1 MKWLFTIIS
10 LSLSFTTISA
20 QQITSSATVILSS
33 SAGTMSAVFG
43 QVTYMSYSG
52 SASMSMGVLQV
63 YTKKP
68 VLYKP
73 ATIKTATI
81 TAWPNPVK
89 ESLFI
94 KILGDANLKPSYQ
107 VYTLYGQLIANVKI
121 YTNSFS
127 IPMQNYK
134 SGIYIVNINT
144 GYQNNSSFKI
154 IKL

>member
-1 MKWLFTIIS
+1 MKWLFPILFFFLSIATIC
-10 LSLSFTTISA
+10 A
-20 QQITSSATVILSS
+20 QQISSSAAVILSS
-33 SAGTMSAVFG
+33 SAGSMSAVFG
-43 QVTYMSYSG
+43 QVTYTSYTKNESI
-52 SASMSMGVLQV
+52 SMGVLQV
-63 YTKKP
+63 YTKNP

-89 ESLFI
+89 DYLFI
-94 KILGDANLKPSYQ
+94 KILGDANLKKSYQ
-107 VYTLYGQLIANVKI
+107 VYTLNGQLIANVKI

-144 GYQNNSSFKI
+144 GHQYNSSFKI

>member
-20 QQITSSATVILSS
+20 QQISSSAAVILSS

-43 QVTYMSYSG
+43 QVTYMSYG
-52 SASMSMGVLQV
+52 NSASISMGVLQV
-63 YTKKP
+63 YQKNP

-89 ESLFI
+89 DYLFI

-107 VYTLYGQLIANVKI
+107 VYTIYGQLIANVKI

>member
-10 LSLSFTTISA
+10 FLLPIATICA
-20 QQITSSATVILSS
+20 QQISSSAGVILSS
-33 SAGTMSAVFG
+33 SAGNMSAVFG
-43 QVTYMSYSG
+43 QVTYTSYSN
-52 SASMSMGVLQV
+52 SANISMGVLQV
-63 YTKKP
+63 YTKNP
-68 VLYKP
+68 VLYNP
-73 ATIKTATI
+73 ATIKTAII
-81 TAWPNPVK
+81 TAWPNPVRAN
-89 ESLFI
+89 LFI
-94 KILGDANLKPSYQ
+94 KILGDANIKTSYQ

-144 GYQNNSSFKI
+144 GFRNNSSFKI